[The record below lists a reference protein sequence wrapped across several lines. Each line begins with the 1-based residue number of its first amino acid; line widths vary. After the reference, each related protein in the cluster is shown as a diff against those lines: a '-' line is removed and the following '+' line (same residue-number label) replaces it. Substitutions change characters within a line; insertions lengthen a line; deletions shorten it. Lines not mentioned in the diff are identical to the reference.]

1 MPELCRFYGIVIRMF
16 WEDHPPPHFHAI
28 YGNHEA
34 LIEID
39 TSETIAGSLPL
50 GADSLVRQWTALHRS
65 DPSFFHHRE
74 FCKSARSNI
83 KRAEVGH
90 RSVHHSDV
98 SIDVGLLRVL

>member
-50 GADSLVRQWTALHRS
+50 GADSLVRQWTALHRNELM
-65 DPSFFHHRE
+65 DNWDL
-74 FCKSARSNI
+74 ARA
-83 KRAEVGH
+83 KEP
-90 RSVHHSDV
+90 
-98 SIDVGLLRVL
+98 LRKIEPLP

>member
-39 TSETIAGSLPL
+39 TSENHCGVVALRCAQL
-50 GADSLVRQWTALHRS
+50 GKKWTALHRNELM
-65 DPSFFHHRE
+65 DNWDL
-74 FCKSARSNI
+74 ARA
-83 KRAEVGH
+83 KEP
-90 RSVHHSDV
+90 
-98 SIDVGLLRVL
+98 LRKIEPLP